1 MTISVDLAAVSDDA
15 LNLKNMLDGVL
26 ERVENVFASYG
37 VPLPKRRYW
46 TLGSPATDCE
56 QLVVWLA
63 QLYLGPPGDQASR
76 PMRCNVP
83 RTAVLSISVS
93 RAVPTV
99 GMNGRPPSSDKIE
112 LSSQLSAVD
121 IWVLMQSINDLD
133 AWDDTGYGLGVIAT
147 AETSEPQGGFQ
158 TVTLQITMA
167 VP

>member
-1 MTISVDLAAVSDDA
+1 MANSVDLAAVSEDA
-15 LNLKNMLDGVL
+15 LDLKNMLDGVL
-26 ERVENVFASYG
+26 ERVENVFLSYG

-46 TLGSPATDCE
+46 TLGTPAIDCE

-83 RTAVLSISVS
+83 RTAVMSISIS
-93 RAVPTV
+93 RAIPTV
-99 GMNGRPPSSDKIE
+99 GMNGRPPTGDKIE
-112 LSSQLSAVD
+112 LASQLSSVD
-121 IWVLMQSINDLD
+121 IWVLMQSINSLD
-133 AWDDTGYGLGVIAT
+133 VWDDSGYGLGVIAT
-147 AETSEPQGGFQ
+147 AETGEPQGGFQ